1 MKIQSIQCEQFAG
14 LQDCE
19 ARFEDGINLIVGPN
33 EAGKS
38 TLVDLLYQTL
48 FQNASLDKRSDKL
61 FMERYFPKTTGAV
74 QADAIDGTLRME
86 TDDGTFVLRKEWDHG
101 RNGACR
107 LTLPDGT
114 SIRDPQK
121 IRDVLEQQLVYGKGI
136 YDEVVF
142 ASQRRQQTALQGLF
156 GAESGVMGELSLVL
170 RRAVM
175 ETGGIDTGRLE
186 RALEERLEPY
196 EGSWDF
202 EMDMPKGGKQH
213 GIENRWKRNVGSILA
228 AYYQREEAKAQKEQ
242 ALKNEKA
249 VEDLT
254 RQVQQAKAAHTQ
266 EQSKWKR
273 FVEVSG
279 QIKARKHTETL
290 LEKAEQELKE
300 QEDAQK
306 RWPEAAAQLR
316 EVKKLKTQLEQAQ
329 KKALYETVSG
339 LKEQENDLQAKL
351 EKNGTVDAD
360 DVKTAAELERDIA
373 GLESQIRGMNL
384 TADIRQLGDAQIE
397 VVSAVSGLPMEHA
410 AERFDLTEAVC
421 IRIPG
426 VAEIRLAPKGV
437 DMDAITAELGQKRG
451 ELAALLGKYGAASA
465 EKLQQRL
472 EQRNDLQWKLQQ
484 FQRDERHTLGD
495 TDWDELKSAAAALP
509 DDLPDERT
517 VQAALRGICGGQLP
531 DTFCGGLQTELNV
544 FEKKYADPDKLRQT
558 LEETKQDVERCREEL
573 DGAGQ
578 LPEEFRDVSDPE
590 TYEARLKKLAED
602 AETKVER
609 CRNDLTAAERQL
621 GDRTAEEYEEEIRK
635 ADESFRRQ
643 KEEHAHWKHIQ
654 DVFLDLKETSMGNPM
669 TDLEAAFRRNLS
681 ELSGDRLRAAEM
693 DERLKTQIA
702 SGGHPL
708 NAEILSEGTKDTVS
722 LAFRL
727 AVLEHLYPDGGC
739 VAVFDDPFTDMD
751 PQRTAAAC
759 RLLSKFAEHN
769 QVIFATCDEKYKP
782 MLHGHLLEMRAN

>member
-1 MKIQSIQCEQFAG
+1 MKIQSIKCEQFAG
-14 LQDCE
+14 LRNCE
-19 ARFEDGINLIVGPN
+19 VRFEDGINLIVGPN

-38 TLVDLLYQTL
+38 TLVDLLYQSL

-61 FMERYFPKTTGAV
+61 FMDRYFPKTTGAV
-74 QADAIDGTLRME
+74 QADTIDGTLRME
-86 TDDGTFVLRKEWDHG
+86 TTDGTYALRKEWDRG
-101 RNGACR
+101 RNSICK

-114 SIRDPQK
+114 SIRDPQTVK
-121 IRDVLEQQLVYGKGI
+121 DVLEKQLVYGKGL
-136 YDEVVF
+136 YDEIVF

-156 GAESGVMGELSLVL
+156 GARSDAMGDLSAALT
-170 RRAVM
+170 RAVM
-175 ETGGIDTGRLE
+175 ETGGIDTGKLE
-186 RALEERLEPY
+186 HALEERLEPY

-213 GIENRWKRNVGSILA
+213 GIENRRKRNVGSILA

-306 RWPEAAAQLR
+306 RWPEAAAQLG
-316 EVKKLKTQLEQAQ
+316 EAKKLKTQLEQAQ

-339 LKEQENDLQAKL
+339 LKEQESDLQAQL

-360 DVKTAAELERDIA
+360 DVKTAEDLEKTIA

-384 TADIRQLGDAQIE
+384 TADIQRLGDAQIE
-397 VVSAVSGLPMEHA
+397 VVSAVSGLPMEHV

-437 DMDAITAELGQKRG
+437 DMDAITAELGQKRR
-451 ELAALLGKYGAASA
+451 ELAALLDKYGAASA
-465 EKLQQRL
+465 EELQQRL
-472 EQRNDLQWKLQQ
+472 ERRNELQRELQQ
-484 FQRDERHTLGD
+484 LGRDEQRTLGN

-509 DDLPDERT
+509 DTLPDEQA
-517 VQAALRGICGGQLP
+517 VQAALRRICDGQLV
-531 DTFCGGLQTELNV
+531 DTFCGGLQTELRV
-544 FEKKYADPDKLRQT
+544 FEKQYADPDKLRQT
-558 LEETKQDVERCREEL
+558 LEKTKQDTKRYQRELRET
-573 DGAGQ
+573 GQ

-590 TYEARLKKLAED
+590 TYEARLKKIVED
-602 AETKVER
+602 TEKKEES
-609 CRNDLTAAERQL
+609 CRNELTAAERQL
-621 GDRTAEEYEEEIRK
+621 GDKTAEEYEEEIRQ
-635 ADESFRRQ
+635 ADESFRRK

-669 TDLEAAFRRNLS
+669 TDLEAAFRRNLL
-681 ELSGDRLRAAEM
+681 ELSGDRLRVEEM
-693 DERLKTQIA
+693 DDQLKTQLI
-702 SGGHPL
+702 SGRHPL
-708 NAEILSEGTKDTVS
+708 TAEILSEGTKDTIS

-727 AVLEHLYPDGGC
+727 AVLEHLYPGGGC
-739 VAVFDDPFTDMD
+739 VVVFDDPFTDMD

-769 QVIFATCDEKYKP
+769 QVIFATCDEKYKS
-782 MLHGHLLEMRAN
+782 MLQGHQIELITN